1 VNNYYDILLDKEIME
16 TENNFIAAL
25 LADITLIHDIKIKPI
40 NITNEKDRHILK
52 AVLKLGSENKLQGKG
67 QNDLDIFALFEEL
80 KGNLTITELTTL
92 MSNGNIYKN
101 SFDTLQNKIL
111 NNSNKIKCVEIS
123 REINKKIING
133 NEPSIILNYITNKLE
148 EVETMDKS
156 INSISDVMMS
166 TLDLI
171 ETSYKQGGKLIGMP
185 TGYKKL
191 DAILNGIEKKKYI
204 IIGARPAIGKTAFSL
219 ELAKRLGKKNKVLYF
234 SLEMPKEELGQRLI
248 SNICRMNSYKIKNGS
263 LNQEEFNRVMNSMN
277 ELSKLN
283 IEINDTESLKVE
295 ELIRQCISEKHKKGL
310 DVVVVDYLTL
320 LDTEESY
327 RDERIKFNIISNK
340 LRGLSKKL
348 DIAVICLAQLNRA
361 TESRADKKPIMSD
374 LRETG
379 SIEQDANIVLLLH
392 TEEVEGE
399 KDKASTLNVIVAKN
413 RGGAAPIE
421 PVEFNYYKKTQIID
435 EKYV

>member
-1 VNNYYDILLDKEIME
+1 MNNYYDILLDKDISE
-16 TENNFIAAL
+16 TEMNFIAAL
-25 LADITLIHDIKIKPI
+25 LADITLVYDVKLNPIDIKNDKV
-40 NITNEKDRHILK
+40 RCILK
-52 AVLKLGSENKLQGKG
+52 AMLKLSNENKLQSKG
-67 QNDLDIFALFEEL
+67 ENNLDISALFEEL
-80 KGNLTITELTTL
+80 KGKVNISEITKLI
-92 MSNGNIYKN
+92 SNGDIFKN

-111 NNSNKIKCVEIS
+111 INSNKIKCLGIS
-123 REINKKIING
+123 QGINKKLANG
-133 NEPSIILNYITNKLE
+133 DDPSIIFNYITNKLE
-148 EVETMDKS
+148 EIETMDKPIS
-156 INSISDVMMS
+156 SISDVMMS
-166 TLDLI
+166 TLDTI
-171 ETSYKQGGKLIGMP
+171 ETSFNQGGKLIGMP

-191 DAILNGIEKKKYI
+191 DVILNGIEKKKYI
-204 IIGARPAIGKTAFSL
+204 IIGARPATGKTAFSL

-248 SNICRMNSYKIKNGS
+248 SNMCCMNSYKVKNGA
-263 LNQEEFNRVMNSMN
+263 LNQEEFKRVMDSMN

-295 ELIRQCISEKHKKGL
+295 ELIRQCISEKHKQGL

-320 LDTEESY
+320 LDTEENY

-379 SIEQDANIVLLLH
+379 NIEQDANIVLLLH
-392 TEEVEGE
+392 TEEVE

-435 EKYV
+435 EKYI

>member
-1 VNNYYDILLDKEIME
+1 MNNYYDILLDKEIME

-52 AVLKLGSENKLQGKG
+52 AVLKLGSENRLQGKG

-133 NEPSIILNYITNKLE
+133 DEPSIILNYITNKLE

-191 DAILNGIEKKKYI
+191 DGILNGIEKKKYI
-204 IIGARPAIGKTAFSL
+204 IIGARPATGKTTFSL

-248 SNICRMNSYKIKNGS
+248 SNMCCMNSYKIKNGS
-263 LNQEEFNRVMNSMN
+263 LNQEEFKRVMDSMN

-295 ELIRQCISEKHKKGL
+295 ELIRQCISKKHKQGL

-361 TESRADKKPIMSD
+361 IESRADKKPIMSD

-379 SIEQDANIVLLLH
+379 NIEQDSNIVLLLH
-392 TEEVEGE
+392 TEEGEGE

-435 EKYV
+435 EKYI